1 MRDRDHDHSPE
12 PGELRSEDG
21 AGSPPPQ
28 GRRDAGEAVAAR
40 RAYRLRHLLAKIHM
54 PLFLALAVLFG
65 VWASRSH
72 GGSAPNPW
80 ALGAIAIL
88 FAVLALLALADSVI
102 LREHRRRHRTR
113 R

>member
-1 MRDRDHDHSPE
+1 MHDHSPE
-12 PGELRSEDG
+12 PGELRHEDG
-21 AGSPPPQ
+21 AGPPPPQ
-28 GRRDAGEAVAAR
+28 GRHSAGEAVAAR
-40 RAYRLRHLLAKIHM
+40 RAYRLRHLLAKIHT
-54 PLFLALAVLFG
+54 PLFLVLAVLFG

-88 FAVLALLALADSVI
+88 FAVLALLALADSAM
-102 LREHRRRHRTR
+102 LREHRRRQRTR